1 MNLGPHQRRERVVV
15 TLPGPSNELLLQ
27 IRHPL
32 IDLALSPGMA
42 LLASDPLRNVPP
54 QDGGIVDVRWIEGD
68 SDAHLQRVPCR
79 VRSVVIVKTASGST
93 YVLSVS
99 DPGVH
104 WCRLPAPDRRFSW
117 AASGWEDVMP
127 RIVPGER
134 LLIGDLRT
142 TPITDVSVLPA

>member
-1 MNLGPHQRRERVVV
+1 M
-15 TLPGPSNELLLQ
+15 
-27 IRHPL
+27 
-32 IDLALSPGMA
+32 
-42 LLASDPLRNVPP
+42 
-54 QDGGIVDVRWIEGD
+54 
-68 SDAHLQRVPCR
+68 
-79 VRSVVIVKTASGST
+79 RSVVIVKTASGST

-104 WCRLPAPDRRFSW
+104 WCRLPAPDGRFSW
-117 AASGWEDVMP
+117 AASGWEDAMP